1 MEELGSKGGT
11 VMGIYRVT
19 ETRTVS
25 EWADVEADS
34 RDEAIAA
41 YTRREWIG
49 DIGEEIDTEWDVEE
63 VDDLV

>member
-1 MEELGSKGGT
+1 
-11 VMGIYRVT
+11 MGIYRVT